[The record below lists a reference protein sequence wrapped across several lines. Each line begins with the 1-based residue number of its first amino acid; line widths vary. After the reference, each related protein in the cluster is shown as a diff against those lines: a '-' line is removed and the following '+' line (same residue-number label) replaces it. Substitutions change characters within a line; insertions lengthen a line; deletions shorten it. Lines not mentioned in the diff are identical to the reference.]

1 VGTAT
6 GERERLPGTVRGV
19 GVSSTVALEL
29 PADIEPFLQ
38 DDHQHERIRSAA
50 VYCLRL
56 TRPDDLAAA
65 WDRHFENRPEYWA
78 DLTDAEGV
86 VYVGSA
92 KDLLAR
98 LNDHA
103 NGEVRLTV
111 LTEICEID
119 DLRNVWW
126 VDDPDRRFI
135 EESRIATML
144 QNQRPDLY
152 THSR

>member
-1 VGTAT
+1 M
-6 GERERLPGTVRGV
+6 
-19 GVSSTVALEL
+19 LEL

-38 DDHQHERIRSAA
+38 DEHSHERIRGPA

-56 TRPDDLAAA
+56 TRPDDLAAV
-65 WDRHFENRPEYWA
+65 WDAEFDTRPDYWD
-78 DLTDAEGV
+78 DLTDADGV
-86 VYVGSA
+86 LYVGSA
-92 KDLLAR
+92 KDLLSR

-103 NGEVRLTV
+103 DGEVRLTV
-111 LTEICEID
+111 LTTVCEING
-119 DLRNVWW
+119 LRNVWW

-135 EESRIATML
+135 EESQIATML

>member
-1 VGTAT
+1 M
-6 GERERLPGTVRGV
+6 
-19 GVSSTVALEL
+19 LEL

-38 DDHQHERIRSAA
+38 SEHSHERIRGPA

-56 TRPDDLAAA
+56 TRPDDLAAV
-65 WDRHFENRPEYWA
+65 WDVEFDTRPDYWD
-78 DLTDAEGV
+78 DLTDADGV
-86 VYVGSA
+86 LYVGSA
-92 KDLLAR
+92 KDLLSR

-119 DLRNVWW
+119 DLRNVFW

-135 EESRIATML
+135 EESQIATMMQTNL
-144 QNQRPDLY
+144 PDQY
-152 THSR
+152 VHSR

>member
-1 VGTAT
+1 M
-6 GERERLPGTVRGV
+6 
-19 GVSSTVALEL
+19 LEL

-38 DDHQHERIRSAA
+38 SEHSHERIRGPA

-56 TRPDDLAAA
+56 TRPDDLAAV
-65 WDRHFENRPEYWA
+65 WDVEFDTRPDYWD
-78 DLTDAEGV
+78 DLTDADGV
-86 VYVGSA
+86 LYVGSA
-92 KDLLAR
+92 KDLLSR

-119 DLRNVWW
+119 VLRNVFW

-135 EESRIATML
+135 EESQIATMMQTNL
-144 QNQRPDLY
+144 PDQY
-152 THSR
+152 VHSR